1 MNNIKLTLTNWGELD
16 LGGES
21 AIPLNFNL
29 NDIRDI
35 STRGGEYSKT
45 IKLYGTAKNNAILGP
60 LFDVNTEFLT
70 VNPQRIEPCTLS
82 RDGEVVLDGTFQIRR
97 ILKRY
102 TNEGFVVIYDVYLKS
117 NNSDFYTTIDG
128 KFLTDLDISEYNH
141 FHSKD
146 VIINNIETGTYLDG
160 YQYFLADAPIV
171 SWGGNLLHLYEPQDF
186 KPAMYVKSILD
197 RIFLEAGFTYEFDEL
212 YEHNIDKLI
221 ITTNKEEILPG
232 LIGNLFRAGITQFN
246 SYLTSAW
253 RYSQDFTIFFPL
265 NQQPP
270 IVGFGNQL
278 ITHFNNPV
286 VFDNDTTSELNFY
299 DVGNQYNNVVGE
311 YVLNPND
318 NAVYFESTFIINTW
332 VKFNVDMSE
341 FGYPSNQ
348 SITTQPNSLF
358 DPNQQGVIIQ
368 NSSQVIKD
376 KITAFLFA
384 VDANDNY
391 LMPPIA
397 IKEVGIN
404 EFNSSQ
410 SWDLINLNNYTNE
423 LIVNISGEFLRAQN
437 PSAVKVRLLLRD
449 DWTEGT
455 NPFQGFYWNGQGY
468 LGDSLS
474 PGAFV
479 GVGDIQNAKMT
490 TQFGFDTF
498 VTNPYGYFKNDFSR
512 SLVEGAY
519 INMNNVLPID
529 FKQSNFLLSLIKM
542 YNLYIIDD
550 KDNPKNLII
559 KTRDRFYEE
568 GEDLDWN
575 KKVDINSIEIDIL
588 SNSQTKI
595 KNFLYAEDSDDAIL
609 KSYKEFTQFEYGQL
623 QYIFFNQFI
632 KDSSELKP
640 DFSTAVIE
648 WKYRK
653 NIPLIP
659 TRAKTNVKIMSVGQL
674 YTDNN
679 YFTYRIAN
687 DIGEGQEFV
696 ISTDD
701 QYVYRHV
708 GHFYPNSFEPKE
720 DINFGVSEFYTHNY
734 STITNNNL
742 FNRFYRTQYD
752 ILENGYM
759 MKAKFKLNEL
769 DISSLK
775 MNERIFINNSWWNIN
790 RVIDFDLNSNTLTE
804 VELISADS
812 SIGEFIPNQ
821 NLFIN
826 KRLMGTEINTWGNIN
841 EKSNKMNNT
850 NGSEVYGKSNKI
862 EDSTNTLVIGDF
874 NYVKNNNG
882 LVIGSSNFVNG
893 SGIIVLG
900 GFNKSYEGKNKVYV
914 NGLVEQVDLID
925 ACENEVRSP
934 FGDTS
939 IHLIDGSVNEVM
951 NIGSDTNIHL
961 IDGGID

>member
-1 MNNIKLTLTNWGELD
+1 MNNIKLTLTNWGDLD

-45 IKLYGTAKNNAILGP
+45 IKLYGTARNNAILGP

-102 TNEGFVVIYDVYLKS
+102 TTEGFVIIYDVYLKS
-117 NNSDFYTTIDG
+117 NNSDFYTIIDG

-146 VIINNIETGTYLDG
+146 VIINSIKSGTYLDG
-160 YQYFLADAPIV
+160 YQYFLSDAPIV
-171 SWGGNLLHLYEPQDF
+171 SWPINSGNLLHLYEPQDF

-221 ITTNKEEILPG
+221 ITTNKEEIIPG

-246 SYLTSAW
+246 SYLTSKW
-253 RYSQDFTIFFPL
+253 RYLNSVIVSGGIFS
-265 NQQPP
+265 
-270 IVGFGNQL
+270 FGNQL
-278 ITHFNNPV
+278 VTYYPNNNV
-286 VFDNDTTSELNFY
+286 IFDNDTTSELNFF

-348 SITTQPNSLF
+348 SITTQPNLMMF
-358 DPNQQGVIIQ
+358 PNQQGVILQ
-368 NSSQVIKD
+368 NSSQVIKQ
-376 KITAFLFA
+376 KITAYLFA
-384 VDANDNY
+384 VDANDNI

-410 SWDLINLNNYTNE
+410 SWNLVNLNNYTNE
-423 LIVNISGEFLRAQN
+423 LIVNISGEFIRVQN
-437 PSAVKVRLLLRD
+437 PSAVKVRLILRD

-455 NPFQGFYWNGQGY
+455 YPFQGFYWNGQGY
-468 LGDSLS
+468 LGDSIS

-479 GVGDIQNAKMT
+479 NVGDLQNEKIT

-498 VTNPYGYFKNDFSR
+498 PTNPYGYFKNDFSR

-519 INMNNVLPID
+519 INMNNVLPTD
-529 FKQSNFLLSLIKM
+529 FKQSDFLLSLIKM

-550 KDNPKNLII
+550 KNNPKNLII

-568 GEDLDWN
+568 GEELDWN

-609 KSYKEFTQFEYGQL
+609 KSYKDFTKYDYGQL

-632 KDSSELKP
+632 KDSSEIRP
-640 DFSTAVIE
+640 DFSTAILE
-648 WKYRK
+648 WKYKK

-659 TRAKTNVKIMSVGQL
+659 SRAKTSVKIMSVGQL
-674 YTDNN
+674 YTDDT

-687 DIGEGQEFV
+687 DIGEGQGYVLLTE
-696 ISTDD
+696 D
-701 QYVYRHV
+701 QFVYRHV

-734 STITNNNL
+734 STITDNNL

-752 ILENGYM
+752 IFEKGYM

-775 MNERIFINNSWWNIN
+775 MNERIFVNNSWWNIN
-790 RVIDFDLNSNTLTE
+790 RIIDFDLNSNTLTE

-826 KRLMGTEINTWGNIN
+826 KRLMGTEINNWGNIN

-862 EDSTNTLVIGDF
+862 EDTNNTLVIGDF

-882 LVIGSSNFVNG
+882 LVIGSSNYVNG

-900 GFNKSYEGKNKVYV
+900 GFNKSYEGKGKVYI
-914 NGLVEQVDLID
+914 NGLIEEVDLID
-925 ACENEVRSP
+925 ACENEVRNP

-939 IHLIDGSVNEVM
+939 IHLIDGSVDEVM

-961 IDGGID
+961 IDGGTD